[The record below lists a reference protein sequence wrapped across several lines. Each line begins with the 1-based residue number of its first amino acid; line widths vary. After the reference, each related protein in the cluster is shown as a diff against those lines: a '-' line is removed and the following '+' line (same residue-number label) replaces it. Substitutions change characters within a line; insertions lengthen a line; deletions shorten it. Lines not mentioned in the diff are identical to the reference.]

1 MFVIIIIILLL
12 LLFFTGKEYRIYSKE
27 IGGKGGK
34 GGKSC
39 PEYSK
44 VRIGEIFEIVCQ
56 IRGKI
61 SHLSHLLELSA
72 QKLLL
77 KMKTEQNNNMKANKQ
92 SYY

>member
-1 MFVIIIIILLL
+1 M
-12 LLFFTGKEYRIYSKE
+12 EYRIYSKGVE
-27 IGGKGGK
+27 GKGGK

-72 QKLLL
+72 QKTLVENENQ
-77 KMKTEQNNNMKANKQ
+77 KE
-92 SYY
+92 